1 MFMHF
6 RCATK
11 QLPCKDRTG
20 EREGGRGR
28 VGGLL
33 KTFTN
38 CCESFGHFIFMLP
51 GWLAGWLPLACCPVF
66 LCLLPAASLFPPVP
80 RVLQPVPCFPLPTSM
95 LLLLVISLLP
105 PHSCIF
111 LYLIPI
117 STAASLLP
125 PAQSSAYPS
134 PFPPS
139 ASSSKRPPISMAMW
153 PAGRGASFAAVS
165 QFGVDVV
172 VGVGIGL
179 GGAERGASGSDSS
192 FLYLFTACSCAV
204 TWHVRLVAVA
214 ATLIGKI
221 LWLKCCVCP
230 HSVVIGSTHDK

>member
-1 MFMHF
+1 MHF

-11 QLPCKDRTG
+11 QLPCKDGTG

-51 GWLAGWLPLACCPVF
+51 GWLAD
-66 LCLLPAASLFPPVP
+66 CLLHVALFSSAFCLFPLVP
-80 RVLQPVPCFPLPTSM
+80 RVLQHVPCFPLPTSM

-105 PHSCIF
+105 SHSCIF

-134 PFPPS
+134 PFPPLLPS
-139 ASSSKRPPISMAMW
+139 LPR
-153 PAGRGASFAAVS
+153 GR
-165 QFGVDVV
+165 QYLWQCDQRV
-172 VGVGIGL
+172 VGRRLRPYRSLVSMSL
-179 GGAERGASGSDSS
+179 SVWAS
-192 FLYLFTACSCAV
+192 A
-204 TWHVRLVAVA
+204 
-214 ATLIGKI
+214 
-221 LWLKCCVCP
+221 
-230 HSVVIGSTHDK
+230 